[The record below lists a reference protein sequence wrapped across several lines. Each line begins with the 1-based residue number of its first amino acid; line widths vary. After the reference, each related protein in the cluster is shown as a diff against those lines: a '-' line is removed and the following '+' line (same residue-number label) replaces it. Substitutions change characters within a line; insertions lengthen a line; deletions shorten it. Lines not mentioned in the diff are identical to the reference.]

1 MGIVYSIA
9 CQYHQHTSRDSDLT
23 HVQLHQSLPRIPGK
37 PQESSVLPNSCPG
50 IAWFLSLSCCLAT
63 LQLSECTCKAV
74 TIFPRKKSCSFAE
87 FVAVQCYNYIIH
99 KFVSVGEIGFLYNL
113 LLSCLS
119 GFFSL
124 MCTCARTSHKVAPR
138 LGCSLTRE
146 SVAFFK
152 SKRFHCSDVV
162 LAH

>member
-1 MGIVYSIA
+1 V
-9 CQYHQHTSRDSDLT
+9 
-23 HVQLHQSLPRIPGK
+23 
-37 PQESSVLPNSCPG
+37 N
-50 IAWFLSLSCCLAT
+50 
-63 LQLSECTCKAV
+63 
-74 TIFPRKKSCSFAE
+74 
-87 FVAVQCYNYIIH
+87 
-99 KFVSVGEIGFLYNL
+99 KFGEIGFLYNL

-152 SKRFHCSDVV
+152 STHLKRFHCSDVYSDGHLDNDQV
-162 LAH
+162 FTAHDPNPRRIP